1 MSISFPLLAQ
11 CRSLHVNNDKKYMYL
26 HVYFLD
32 TLLQKSQFKKT
43 WEAEIIHYTELL
55 GMHYFLTKIVVL
67 WSIILISPKELQ
79 IYVHVCTFWYE
90 WYIALVQLYILIS
103 ELYRVW
109 WSTSVGLYQTL
120 YLTVGSRCQ
129 VLHSNTLQSSFSAV
143 VGSVILFLS
152 DSGVLGDLALVP
164 YGGFVP

>member
-1 MSISFPLLAQ
+1 MI
-11 CRSLHVNNDKKYMYL
+11 KKYMYL

-79 IYVHVCTFWYE
+79 IY
-90 WYIALVQLYILIS
+90 S
-103 ELYRVW
+103 
-109 WSTSVGLYQTL
+109 
-120 YLTVGSRCQ
+120 
-129 VLHSNTLQSSFSAV
+129 
-143 VGSVILFLS
+143 
-152 DSGVLGDLALVP
+152 
-164 YGGFVP
+164 